1 MLKIGQQ
8 AEEDVMVLQLFPEE
22 QSLNGVVIGEQGHHV
37 LEEEALAVGQ
47 ELGGIVHLGVDVVGH
62 DVVQV
67 NQVGA
72 PRFAVPQKP

>member
-1 MLKIGQQ
+1 MLEVGQQ

-22 QSLNGVVIGEQGHHV
+22 QSLNGVVIGEQGHHI

-47 ELGGIVHLGVDVVGH
+47 KLGGVVNLGVDVVGN

-72 PRFAVPQKP
+72 PRLAVSQQA